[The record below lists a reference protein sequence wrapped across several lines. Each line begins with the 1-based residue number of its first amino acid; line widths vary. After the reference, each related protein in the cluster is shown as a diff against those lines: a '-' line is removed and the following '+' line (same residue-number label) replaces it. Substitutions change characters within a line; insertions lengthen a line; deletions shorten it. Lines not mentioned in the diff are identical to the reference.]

1 MTDKLIY
8 KELSYKINGLLFK
21 THNDLGRYKN
31 EKQYADY
38 FENLLI
44 KEGIKY
50 EREVKLNIA
59 FEGERVGRNICD
71 FIIDDKG
78 EKIIIE
84 LKAVRFLTNEDYFQ
98 IKRYLSCS
106 SIELGIIV
114 NFRQK
119 YLEPKRILNS
129 ELYNK

>member
-1 MTDKLIY
+1 
-8 KELSYKINGLLFK
+8 
-21 THNDLGRYKN
+21 
-31 EKQYADY
+31 
-38 FENLLI
+38 
-44 KEGIKY
+44 
-50 EREVKLNIA
+50 
-59 FEGERVGRNICD
+59 EGERAGRNICD

-106 SIELGIIV
+106 RLELGIIF